1 MNDRS
6 ASISTAS
13 AKAADAGNRV
23 PPSMFDAK
31 GHGVAG
37 LNAASADDPPG
48 TLKTRDY
55 DQP

>member
-1 MNDRS
+1 MMDRS
-6 ASISTAS
+6 ASFSTAS

-23 PPSMFDAK
+23 PPSMFDAI